1 MWCNGW
7 HLSIR
12 PRSSLTKP
20 ASDAFSPPTM
30 NRKLIF
36 VPALACAAAWSSF
49 ASGQTAPAAPEAID
63 FNRDIR
69 QILSNHCYACH
80 GPDKAKL
87 QAGLRLDH
95 KETALAELESG
106 GHAIVPGD
114 SGKSKLIAR
123 ITSTDEDEVMPPK
136 AAGKGLKP
144 AEIEKLRRWI
154 EQGAKWN
161 GHWSYLKV
169 ERPALP
175 PVSNPAWPKSAID
188 YFILRRL
195 DQEGLG
201 PSPEADRT
209 TLIRRLSFDL
219 TGLPPAIAE
228 VDAFAAD
235 PSPDAYENLV
245 DRLLNSPRYG
255 ERMAQKW
262 LDLARYAD
270 TNGYHIDNH
279 RDMWR
284 YREWVIDAFN
294 RNLPFDQF
302 TTEQIAGD
310 LLPGSTLQQKI
321 ASGFHRNVM
330 VNFEGGADPAEYLT
344 KYIVDR
350 VTTTATVW
358 LGSTLACT
366 ECHDHKYDPFTQRE
380 FYQLYAYFNN
390 VPEQGLD
397 GQKENPV
404 PSIRV
409 PSPEQTAQLDE
420 LQRKLASV
428 EDRAKGELAKVRVDP
443 PAAPVLATEPREY
456 VWIDDA
462 IPEGSIDSEEKKK
475 SDSWRFVKSP
485 QPVLNGT
492 SANERTATGLSQSV
506 FTGAKLPLVIG
517 EGDKLVAHVY
527 LDSDNPPEQIMVQFH
542 AGTWEHRAYWGA
554 SKIDWGTDQTASRL
568 SMGPLPEA
576 GRWARLEV
584 DAAGVGLAPG
594 TVVGGLACTQYG
606 GHVFW
611 DKLGIVTRTPQGM
624 SLYDRQETWEL
635 AEQSRE
641 KSPLPDAVRAAIKV
655 EPAKRTDQQRQSL
668 REYFARYAYNKTRAV
683 FDPLN
688 REARRL
694 SKSEADLRKTFSA
707 TMVMQELPQPRET
720 FVLVR
725 GDFRS
730 KGDPVSPG
738 VPASLP
744 PLPAGAPAN
753 RLGLARWLVDPNNPL
768 VSRVTVNRY
777 WQQYFGTGLVKTSED
792 FGSQGEWP
800 SHPELLDWLASE
812 FTESGW
818 DIKALQKRIVMSA
831 AYRQSSHVTP
841 EALKHDPY
849 NRLLARGPR
858 FRLDAEMIRDN
869 ALSVS
874 GLLDGRLGG
883 PSVSPYQPPGLWE
896 EVGFGPGF
904 TSQSYVQSHGVDLYR
919 RGIYTYWK
927 RALPYPAMVTF
938 DAPNREVCT
947 DARARTNTPLQ
958 ALVLLNDPSYVEAAR
973 VLGQRILRQG
983 GSTTVERLNFAFR
996 LCTAR
1001 APQPREL
1008 EILAR
1013 IFEAQWAKYKQNPA
1027 AATKLTSAGE
1037 SPRPAE
1043 MDTSELAAWTALGN
1057 VLLNLDET
1065 ITKG

>member
-1 MWCNGW
+1 M
-7 HLSIR
+7 I
-12 PRSSLTKP
+12 
-20 ASDAFSPPTM
+20 
-30 NRKLIF
+30 RKLLF
-36 VPALACAAAWSSF
+36 ALALLYAAGWGSL
-49 ASGQTAPAAPEAID
+49 ASEQTVEAGPD
-63 FNRDIR
+63 ALDYNRDIR
-69 QILSNHCYACH
+69 QILSNNCYACH

-87 QAGLRLDH
+87 EAGLRLDH
-95 KETALAELESG
+95 QETALAELESG
-106 GHAIVPGD
+106 GRAIVPGD
-114 SGKSKLIAR
+114 SSQSQLIVR
-123 ITSTDEDEVMPPK
+123 ITSSDEDEVMPPK
-136 AAGKGLKP
+136 AAGKSLKP
-144 AEIEKLRRWI
+144 EEIEKLRRWI
-154 EQGAKWN
+154 DQGAKWK

-175 PVSNPAWPKSAID
+175 AVSNPGWPKTPID
-188 YFILRRL
+188 HFILHRL
-195 DQEGLG
+195 DQEGLR
-201 PSPEADRT
+201 PSPEADRAE
-209 TLIRRLSFDL
+209 LIRRLNFDL

-228 VDAFAAD
+228 VDAFVAD
-235 PSPDAYENLV
+235 QSPTAYEKLV
-245 DRLLNSPRYG
+245 DRLLSSPRYG

-284 YREWVIDAFN
+284 YREWVINAFN

-310 LLPGSTLQQKI
+310 LLPGSTLDQKI

-358 LGSTLACT
+358 LGTTLACT

-409 PSPEQTAQLDE
+409 PSPEQTAQLED
-420 LQRKLASV
+420 LRRKLTGV
-428 EDRAKGELAKVRVDP
+428 EDRVNSELAKVTVEP
-443 PAAPVLATEPREY
+443 PAIPPTLSTEPREY
-456 VWIDDA
+456 VWVDDV
-462 IPEGSIDSEEKKK
+462 IPEGTTESGPDKT
-475 SDSWRFVKSP
+475 DSWHWVESP
-485 QPVLNGT
+485 RPVLNGKRA
-492 SANERTATGLSQSV
+492 SERTATGLGQSV
-506 FTGAKLPLVIG
+506 FTGARLPLVIG
-517 EGDKLVAHVY
+517 DGDKLFAHVY
-527 LDSDNPPEQIMVQFH
+527 LDPNNLPDQIMVQFND
-542 AGTWEHRAYWGA
+542 GTWEHRAYWGA
-554 SKIDWGTDQTASRL
+554 SKIDWGMDNTASRL
-568 SMGPLPEA
+568 SLGPLPEA
-576 GRWARLEV
+576 GRWVRLEV
-584 DAAGVGLAPG
+584 DAARVGLSPG
-594 TVVGGLACTQYG
+594 TVVGGWACTQFG

-611 DKLGIVTRTPQGM
+611 DKLGIMTRTPQAS

-635 AEQSRE
+635 AERSRS
-641 KSPLPDAVRAAIKV
+641 KSPVPEAVQAAVKI
-655 EPAKRTDQQRQSL
+655 EPAKRGDEQR
-668 REYFARYAYNKTRAV
+668 RAARDYFVRYIYNKTRAV

-688 REARRL
+688 REAN
-694 SKSEADLRKTFSA
+694 KIAKAEADLEKTFSA
-707 TMVMQELPQPRET
+707 TMVMQELPQPRDT

-730 KGDPVSPG
+730 KGDKVAPG
-738 VPASLP
+738 VPASLS

-753 RLGLARWLVDPNNPL
+753 RLGLAQWLVDPNNPL

-800 SHPELLDWLASE
+800 SHPELLDWLACE
-812 FTESGW
+812 FVASGW
-818 DIKALQKRIVMSA
+818 NIKGLQKQIVMSA
-831 AYRQSSHVTP
+831 TYRQSSHVTP
-841 EALKHDPY
+841 ESLKHDPY
-849 NRLLARGPR
+849 NRLMARGPR

-874 GLLDGRLGG
+874 GLLDDRLGG
-883 PSVSPYQPPGLWE
+883 PSVSPYQPAGLWE
-896 EVGFGPGF
+896 EVGFGPSF
-904 TSQSYVQSHGVDLYR
+904 TAQSYVQSHGVDLYR

-927 RALPYPAMVTF
+927 RALPYPPLVTF

-973 VLGQRILRQG
+973 VLGQRILKEG
-983 GSTTVERLNFAFR
+983 GATTPERLAFAFR

-1001 APQPREL
+1001 APQPKEL
-1008 EILAR
+1008 EILTW
-1013 IFEAQWAKYKQNPA
+1013 IFDTQSAKYKQNPA
-1027 AATKLTSAGE
+1027 AATKLIGAGE

-1043 MDTSELAAWTALGN
+1043 MDVSELAAWTALGN